1 MQVSTSIEFLLPR
14 KGAFTLLFCLAQAQ
28 FTLFITLPEEKV
40 LSHLS
45 MVFETPGGLSS
56 GKIPQTQGLVPRSRK
71 SVVSVTG
78 ENYVRD
84 EVRVAVQSLLGY
96 AVISLVSR
104 QFPYDEGL
112 VCKYNKTTFQ
122 PQQITSNTRFR
133 QMVSSAP
140 YPLAAQESRGKVWFI
155 IQYQKYKE

>member
-1 MQVSTSIEFLLPR
+1 
-14 KGAFTLLFCLAQAQ
+14 
-28 FTLFITLPEEKV
+28 
-40 LSHLS
+40 

-84 EVRVAVQSLLGY
+84 EVRVAVQTLLGY

-112 VCKYNKTTFQ
+112 VCKYN
-122 PQQITSNTRFR
+122 
-133 QMVSSAP
+133 
-140 YPLAAQESRGKVWFI
+140 
-155 IQYQKYKE
+155 